1 MNLNSSPGAWIVIRV
16 RPHYELV
23 TSQLLRYK
31 GYEIFLPTYR
41 SKRQWSDRTKELELP
56 LFPGYTFC
64 KLTVE
69 KSHPIIATPGVMSIL
84 GTRKEFARVDDLEI
98 EALQNV
104 AKNRIPARPC
114 VYLNAGDRVRIQGG
128 SLAGVEGILVR
139 HKSGDRLVLS
149 IDLVQRSIEV
159 EIDGAR
165 IEVLNTGLSVAIQ
178 PVLQGNS
185 NVPRVTRAYERTA
198 VA

>member
-16 RPHYELV
+16 RPHHELV

-69 KSHPIIATPGVMSIL
+69 RSHPIIVTPGVMSIL

-114 VYLNAGDRVRIQGG
+114 VYLNAGDRVRIQDG

-149 IDLVQRSIEV
+149 INLVQRSIEV
-159 EIDGAR
+159 EIDQAR
-165 IEVLNTGLSVAIQ
+165 IEVLNTERSVPIQ
-178 PVLQGNS
+178 PVLQGTP
-185 NVPRVTRAYERTA
+185 NVPRVTSAYERTA
-198 VA
+198 FA